1 MIEEKKSK
9 FDERFWELIKNIGII
24 TVHENVLTVS
34 QGLDVTNEYFI
45 ELCNNYKFYL
55 QKELF

>member
-9 FDERFWELIKNIGII
+9 FDDRFWELIKNIGII